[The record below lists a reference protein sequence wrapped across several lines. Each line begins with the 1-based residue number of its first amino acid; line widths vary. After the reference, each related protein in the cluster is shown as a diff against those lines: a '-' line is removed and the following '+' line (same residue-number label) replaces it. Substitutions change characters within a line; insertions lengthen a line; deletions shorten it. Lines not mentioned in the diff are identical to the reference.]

1 MLMLYNG
8 TFISTDSSS
17 DSSSI
22 GDVMLIVITC
32 LGSIVAATVLAFVVY
47 LVILSRRKTSS
58 NMADGDERSEQEQ
71 MRQLRCV

>member
-1 MLMLYNG
+1 
-8 TFISTDSSS
+8 
-17 DSSSI
+17 
-22 GDVMLIVITC
+22 MLIVITC